1 MIQNNNSRAKKYNR
15 GLTDVVFIIVS
26 INDKIY
32 ISSYLKSVFFTRY
45 SVKNFLLINSGSL

>member
-1 MIQNNNSRAKKYNR
+1 MIQNNNSGAKKYNR

-45 SVKNFLLINSGSL
+45 SVKNFLLINSIKR